1 MRRLVVLCAAS
12 VVIGGGAFALAG
24 SSLASGSAPII
35 VCPLAAHSI
44 IPCCGP
50 PVRHAG
56 STDVIPPPLCCPP
69 NAPCALALTVKSA
82 PNPST
87 AGGRVTV
94 SGRLSGSPE
103 VGSPVVLWQRLP
115 GRTGFQRVAQASA
128 GTAGQFTIG
137 RPAGAV
143 ETNRFWYVTAG
154 GMRSRTVEQQVQA
167 TVTLTVA
174 APSAAPGQ
182 MRTFSGHVSPAH
194 ARQRVVLE
202 QRSRRGWQPLA
213 RARLDRGSNFT
224 LRHKFLHRGA
234 KQVRAVFPGDSR
246 NIRSPS
252 AVVAIAVVAQ
262 ASSAAR

>member
-1 MRRLVVLCAAS
+1 M
-12 VVIGGGAFALAG
+12 
-24 SSLASGSAPII
+24 ASGSAPII
-35 VCPLAAHSI
+35 VCPLAANSV

-50 PVRHAG
+50 PITHAS

-69 NAPCALALTVKSA
+69 NALCALALAVKSA

-94 SGRLSGSPE
+94 SGRLSGSPD

-115 GRTGFQRVAQASA
+115 GRTGFQRVATASTA
-128 GTAGQFTIG
+128 TAGQYTIA

-154 GMRSRTVEQQVQA
+154 GMRSRTVAQQVQA
-167 TVTLTVA
+167 TVTLTIA
-174 APSAAPGQ
+174 ASGAAPGQ
-182 MRTFSGHVSPAH
+182 LRTFRGHVSPAH
-194 ARQRVVLE
+194 AGQRVVLE
-202 QRSRRGWQPLA
+202 QRSHAGWQALA
-213 RARLDRGSNFT
+213 RARLDRGSNFR
-224 LRHKFLHRGA
+224 LRHKFRHRGA

-252 AVVAIAVVAQ
+252 GVVVVAVVAQ